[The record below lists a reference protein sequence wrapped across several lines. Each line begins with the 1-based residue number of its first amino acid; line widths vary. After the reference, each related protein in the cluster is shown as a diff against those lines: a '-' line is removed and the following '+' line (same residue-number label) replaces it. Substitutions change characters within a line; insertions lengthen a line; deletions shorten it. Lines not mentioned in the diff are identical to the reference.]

1 MFRKILIANRGE
13 VAVRIMRTCRRLGVR
28 TVAVYSDADAQ
39 ALNVEQADEAY
50 RLGEAP
56 LAKSYLNV
64 PALLAAIEA
73 SGADAVHPGYGLLSE
88 NAAFAAAVRERG
100 VTFIGPSTTALATFG
115 DKLLARALA
124 RSLGVEPPPGS
135 ENAVDPSD
143 STALEQTA
151 RAVGLPLIVKAA
163 GGGGGI
169 GMLRVDRME
178 DLARAVATCS
188 QRGQAAF
195 NNPRVYLERYLE
207 RPRHI
212 EVQVVAAGP
221 GRVWALG
228 ERECSVQ
235 RRHQKLIEETPSPA
249 AFLARPGARESLLES
264 AVRIIGAQ
272 DYVGLATVEYVVDDA
287 GLPYF
292 LEVNPRL
299 QVEHGITEQVF
310 DVDLVELQLLA
321 VAGDWMAT
329 PPQGRA
335 RGHAIEV
342 RLYAE
347 DPARG
352 FIPQPGTLESFAFP
366 PESPDFRIDTGYR
379 AGDIVTPHYDPLLAK
394 MMARG
399 GSRQDA
405 IARLVS
411 GLGQTDIRLAG
422 KTGPKRDNRELMI
435 ELLAHPAF
443 QSGQYTT
450 HLVEDAARSKNAVP
464 I

>member
-28 TVAVYSDADAQ
+28 TVAVYSDADAR

-64 PALLAAIEA
+64 AALLEAITA

-100 VTFIGPSTTALATFG
+100 IAFIGPSTGALATFG
-115 DKLLARALA
+115 DKLRARSLA

-135 ENAVDPSD
+135 ETAVDPAD
-143 STALEQTA
+143 IAGLEQMA
-151 RAVGLPLIVKAA
+151 RSVGLPLIVKAA

-169 GMLRVDRME
+169 GMLRVDRVE

-212 EVQVVAAGP
+212 EVQVVSAGP

-249 AFLARPGARESLLES
+249 GFLERAGARDALHDS

-287 GLPYF
+287 GSPYF

-321 VAGDWMAT
+321 VAGDAL
-329 PPQGRA
+329 PALPKGPG
-335 RGHAIEV
+335 RGHAVEV

-347 DPARG
+347 DPGRG
-352 FIPQPGTLESFAFP
+352 FVPQPGTLEHFSFP
-366 PESPDFRIDTGYR
+366 PETPEFRVDTGYR
-379 AGDIVTPHYDPLLAK
+379 TGDVVTPHYDPLLAK
-394 MMARG
+394 VMARG
-399 GSRQDA
+399 DSRPEA
-405 IARLVS
+405 IDRLLA
-411 GLGQTDIRLAG
+411 GLRQTDVRLAG
-422 KTGPKRDNRELMI
+422 KTGPKRDNRELMM
-435 ELLAHPAF
+435 ELLDHPAF
-443 QSGQYTT
+443 RSGQYTT
-450 HLVEDAARSKNAVP
+450 HLVEDAARSKLA
-464 I
+464 